1 VTVHTATTGSL
12 FRSCNH
18 ELRNLKIQNT
28 MLPPFLYNLVIF
40 SPLLLAAV
48 GFLYALDRLDHNRRA
63 AVAPSPSEQHEY
75 EELDQRE
82 RTENHED
89 YEHAHLNVELEDAS
103 DSENQAREVDENA
116 PFLDRPS
123 TPSDSEDEDDFNPDE
138 ANSNAPGPANP
149 TPRPRRTPKKLGA
162 KKLKSLERRDRHRA
176 YHEWLRGQSE
186 MRNAELASRE
196 EEDREIALENARR
209 RAVEEERIMA
219 KKEKER
225 EERVALEERK
235 VQEEREAVESVVE
248 AVRGRKMVE
257 LDMVAKKVTRERE
270 WVEAMLRREVLA
282 KKAEEGE
289 TRMILGGRWVCLG
302 VQETNKFWQVVEE
315 KGRMD
320 WTEMGKVFEE
330 FLEEPKKGFW

>member
-1 VTVHTATTGSL
+1 
-12 FRSCNH
+12 
-18 ELRNLKIQNT
+18 
-28 MLPPFLYNLVIF
+28 ML
-40 SPLLLAAV
+40 SPLLLVAF
-48 GFLYALDRLDHNRRA
+48 GFLYTLDRLDHNRQA
-63 AVAPSPSEQHEY
+63 AITPPAGEHDY
-75 EELDQRE
+75 EELE
-82 RTENHED
+82 EHEPTENRENREGHDED
-89 YEHAHLNVELEDAS
+89 VMNRVNADLNVELEDAS
-103 DSENQAREVDENA
+103 DSENEAHEVNENA
-116 PFLDRPS
+116 PFLDRPP
-123 TPSDSEDEDDFNPDE
+123 TPSDSEDEDDINGDE
-138 ANSNAPGPANP
+138 ADANAAGPANP

-196 EEDREIALENARR
+196 EEDREIAFENARR

-235 VQEEREAVESVVE
+235 VREEREAVESVVE
-248 AVRGRKMVE
+248 AVRGRKVVE
-257 LDMVAKKVTRERE
+257 LDVVAKKVKRERE
-270 WVEAMLRREVLA
+270 WVEAVLRREVLA

-289 TRMILGGRWVCLG
+289 MRMILSRKWVCLG
-302 VQETNKFWQVVEE
+302 AQETKKFWQVVEE

-330 FLEEPKKGFW
+330 ILEEPKKGFW